1 MSKPNL
7 VIFDL
12 DNTILNGDSDYSMI
26 NYLIENNFLGK
37 SAEKRNEKF
46 MDEYINGKLDM
57 SEYAKFTLSAYVGK
71 TQQEIDEII
80 RPFIKTVVESMI
92 NVFALKLIH
101 DHKDKGDELLLAS
114 ATNELIVNP
123 IARRLDFKSAI
134 STKVE
139 FINGKCTGF
148 FLHPLTIGSGKFHA
162 VKSWMEEHKYSNF
175 LGTIFYSDSIND
187 LPLLESVETPK
198 VVNPDIRLEKIAN
211 KRGWEIINLPKI

>member
-1 MSKPNL
+1 
-7 VIFDL
+7 
-12 DNTILNGDSDYSMI
+12 
-26 NYLIENNFLGK
+26 
-37 SAEKRNEKF
+37 
-46 MDEYINGKLDM
+46 
-57 SEYAKFTLSAYVGK
+57 
-71 TQQEIDEII
+71 
-80 RPFIKTVVESMI
+80 MI

-162 VKSWMEEHKYSNF
+162 VKSWIEEH
-175 LGTIFYSDSIND
+175 
-187 LPLLESVETPK
+187 
-198 VVNPDIRLEKIAN
+198 
-211 KRGWEIINLPKI
+211 

>member
-1 MSKPNL
+1 
-7 VIFDL
+7 
-12 DNTILNGDSDYSMI
+12 
-26 NYLIENNFLGK
+26 
-37 SAEKRNEKF
+37 

-187 LPLLESVETPK
+187 LPLLESVEMPK